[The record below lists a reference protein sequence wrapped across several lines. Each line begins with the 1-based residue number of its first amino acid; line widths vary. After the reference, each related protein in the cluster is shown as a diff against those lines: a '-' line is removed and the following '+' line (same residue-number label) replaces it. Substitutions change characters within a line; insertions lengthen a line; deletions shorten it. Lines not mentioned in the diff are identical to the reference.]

1 VESTSVSRRPEE
13 YQERREAHAGWTM
26 NIVSY
31 RLGDRFHCTV
41 DDADPGARL
50 SRGEGAT
57 RAEAEMQAVAKAR
70 RLLER
75 TKIRR

>member
-1 VESTSVSRRPEE
+1 LKAEE
-13 YQERREAHAGWTM
+13 YRERRESHAGWTM

-31 RLGDRFHCTV
+31 RLGDRFYCTV

-57 RAEAEMQAVAKAR
+57 RDEAEGQALAKAR
-70 RLLER
+70 RMLER
-75 TKIRR
+75 TRTHQLP